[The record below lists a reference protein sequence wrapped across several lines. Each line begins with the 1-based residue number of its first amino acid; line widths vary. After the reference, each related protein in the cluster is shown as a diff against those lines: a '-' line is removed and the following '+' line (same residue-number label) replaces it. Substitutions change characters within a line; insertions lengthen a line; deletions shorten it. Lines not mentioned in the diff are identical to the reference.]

1 MQNYE
6 QRILIMNWERDHY
19 RLGTK
24 YKNKLVKRSVEE
36 VKLELDN
43 LSLDWDSV
51 TFSVVPKGAMKIED
65 DKMTIFKK
73 RG

>member
-24 YKNKLVKRSVEE
+24 YKNKLAKRPVEE
-36 VKLELDN
+36 VKLELAK
-43 LSLDWDSV
+43 LSEEWNSIS
-51 TFSVVPKGAMKIED
+51 FSVVPKGAMKIED
-65 DKMTIFKK
+65 DKTTIFKK
-73 RG
+73 R

>member
-24 YKNKLVKRSVEE
+24 YKTKLVKRSVEE
-36 VKLELDN
+36 VKLELAN
-43 LSLDWDSV
+43 LTREWDGV
-51 TFSVVPKGAMKIED
+51 TFSVVPKGAMKIEG
-65 DKMTIFKK
+65 DKTTIFKK
-73 RG
+73 